1 MYIRT
6 LGCYDHRI
14 YEAEKIGENRHL
26 TTTGKEIGV
35 AYESDDIEGLI
46 VPTDFICIKVKVDNY
61 TYFTHITMGLENA
74 EGFVKTHKRLSENE
88 TCGNV
93 YSYEYYLLREIK
105 GRNNKISF
113 KAVAFR
119 KDGEKFK
126 LL

>member
-6 LGCYDHRI
+6 IKDHRI
-14 YEAEKIGENRHL
+14 YEAEKIGENRFL

-46 VPTDFICIKVKVDNY
+46 VPTNFICIKVKIDNY
-61 TYFTHITMGLENA
+61 TYFTHITMGLEHA
-74 EGFVKTHKRLSENE
+74 EEFVKVHKNLSQRD
-88 TCGNV
+88 TCKDV
-93 YSYEYYLLREIK
+93 YSYEYYLLREVK
-105 GRNNKISF
+105 GRKNLSF
-113 KAVAFR
+113 KAVAFK